1 MTDSPRANLLRIR
14 SGYVQQMVDATALIA
29 DLPKDSEEAHEAR
42 QWLSTVRDE
51 IELIDSKIRALG
63 RV

>member
-1 MTDSPRANLLRIR
+1 MPDSPRANLLRIR

-29 DLPKDSEEAHEAR
+29 DLPDGSEEADEAR
-42 QWLSTVRDE
+42 QFLATVRGE

-63 RV
+63 RT